1 MAGVTT
7 ANFDAVL
14 KDLYNDEVLES
25 LVNST
30 KLRSKFQRGTF
41 KFEGRRVVYSVHV
54 GRNESVEAIAPG
66 GVMPVA
72 DRQKYETGYLN
83 VGHVAGT
90 GQLDRDVIK
99 RAPSKGAGAFLDAL
113 KSEMDGLER
122 DFRVKEDNFAL
133 FGGQCKGFLNEKKA
147 TNATAGAFV
156 GGGASGAGAATT
168 WEYSG
173 DFTPFLNV
181 NAANTDT
188 WVRIKVIRL
197 DTYAEVVPAGVLPGL
212 FVTGYN
218 QAAGTLNLQNVANA
232 AGQVFT
238 TTVAS
243 GVTQGAALALLLHET
258 QLQDGGGNNFGTID
272 AKFALEPQ
280 GLFNYVGLPTFLGI
294 DRTTAT
300 GYETLQAVGYTQAQA
315 GADARAAITMVRFQ
329 ELLDQ
334 IATNAE
340 DAEPNLILC
349 NTKFRSVL
357 MGVITATVRLDA
369 RGGAKGKAT
378 DAGADAGMMTMNGYE
393 LYTSINVPRGMV
405 FAVDTT
411 KIKMAELDKLH
422 FCDEGGGIIQRVPG
436 FDKLTFEMVHRYT
449 LVNTQPRCL
458 GILCGITY

>member
-7 ANFDAVL
+7 TNFDAVL
-14 KDLYNDEVLES
+14 KDLYSPEVLES

-41 KFEGRRVVYSVHV
+41 KFEGRRVVYPVHV
-54 GRNESVEAIAPG
+54 GRNESVTAITPG
-66 GVMPVA
+66 GAMPVA
-72 DRQKYETGYLN
+72 DRQKYVDGYLN
-83 VGHVAGT
+83 VGSVGGT
-90 GQLDRDVIK
+90 GQLDRDVIA
-99 RAPSKGAGAFLDAL
+99 RAPSKGMGAFLDAL

-122 DFRVKEDNFAL
+122 DFKVKEDGYAL

-156 GGGASGAGAATT
+156 GGGASNAGAAKT

-181 NAANTDT
+181 VAGTTDT

-197 DTYAEVVPAGVLPGL
+197 DTYAEVVPAGTLPGL
-212 FVTGYN
+212 FVTGYD

-232 AGQVFT
+232 AGQAFT
-238 TTVAS
+238 TA
-243 GVTQGAALALLLHET
+243 GVTNGVALALLLHET
-258 QLQDGGGNNFGTID
+258 QLQDGGATNFGTINSQ
-272 AKFALEPQ
+272 FPLEPQ

-300 GYETLQAVGYTQAQA
+300 GYTTLQAIGYTQAEA

-357 MGVITATVRLDA
+357 MAVVTTNIRLDV

-378 DAGADAGMMTMNGYE
+378 DAGADAGKMAMNGYD
-393 LYTSINVPRGMV
+393 LYTTVNVPRGMV

-449 LVNTQPRCL
+449 LINTQPRCL
-458 GILCGITY
+458 GVLTGITY